1 MKEDIL
7 RKLKEKKDQGE
18 QWFKGERSKYII
30 VILVSIGLL
39 VLLWPSPAR
48 NTDTEAG
55 GSPITETRPLSAGGH
70 KEKMIGELESILAN
84 VSGAGQVKVNLTLS
98 SEGVKTYATNER
110 VERRDID
117 ENDSVRTVKKT
128 AEESSNKDIAVSGG
142 SPLLVEDK
150 TPEVIG
156 VLVVAQGAKDAAVK
170 EELIK
175 ATATLLNISYNKVE
189 VVAKQGGNM

>member
-7 RKLKEKKDQGE
+7 RKLKEKKDKGE
-18 QWFKGERSKYII
+18 QWFKGEKSKYII

-39 VLLWPSPAR
+39 VLLWPSPVK
-48 NTDTEAG
+48 NSDTEVSTA
-55 GSPITETRPLSAGGH
+55 PMETKSLNENGH
-70 KEKMIGELESILAN
+70 KEKMIGELENILSN

-98 SEGVKTYATNER
+98 SDGVKTYATNER

-117 ENDSVRTVKKT
+117 EGDSVQTIKKT
-128 AEESSNKDIAVSGG
+128 VEESSNKDIAVSGS
-142 SPLLVEDK
+142 SPLLIEDK

-156 VLVVAQGAKDAAVK
+156 VLVVAQGAKDAIVK

-175 ATATLLNISYNKVE
+175 ATATLLNISYHKVE
-189 VVAKQGGNM
+189 VVAKQGGDI